1 MSAIL
6 FEVIMNL
13 QLTSST
19 NEKLRVLEAVKSSS
33 KLNEDFKT
41 FSLLVYN
48 PYRNYYIKSIPTS
61 GLSMEGT
68 STVLSEE
75 SLEVLDRLSD
85 RSLSGNDALNKVFRL
100 FNELTPR
107 DRYLL
112 SLIFSRSFKCGVSAT
127 LLNKVWPDLIP
138 TFKVMLCTPLTEKS
152 VKKIR
157 WPALVQ
163 VKYDAARVAIIVK
176 DGVVQYFTRNGKV
189 YNIDNPQLDSDILSI
204 ADGKDVH
211 IDGELYQESGDRVSS
226 NAVTTK
232 FVRNTA
238 SEEDNLNI
246 RIVLWD
252 LVNLSG
258 FNEGKDKTPYAIRL
272 HKLREKVLTT
282 NSDYVTIATTKE
294 LKNIE
299 DAKEW
304 SNELIREGEEGV
316 IIKNKAGIWEGK
328 RSPNCIK
335 IKEELESDLK
345 IVSLEYGQG
354 KFTDACGAI
363 RCESS
368 DGLVTV
374 SVGSGLN
381 DSLRFG
387 EFHPDNIDKLKDKII
402 TVRHNGIIQDTH
414 GDYSL
419 YLPRFIELRED
430 KDIADDLQKI
440 KDEGK

>member
-107 DRYLL
+107 DQYLL

-127 LLNKVWPDLIP
+127 LLNKVWPGLIP
-138 TFKVMLCTPLTEKS
+138 TFKVMLCTPLNEKS
-152 VKKIR
+152 IKMIR

-189 YNIDNPQLDSDILSI
+189 YNIENPQLDADILSI

-211 IDGELYQESGDRVSS
+211 IDGELYQESGDRISS

-316 IIKNKAGIWEGK
+316 IIKNKAAIWEGK
-328 RSPNCIK
+328 RSAHCIK